1 MWIITNAQRSRLL
14 IKINGN
20 GLRLGGAGQKFDRL
34 SHRLDHRLRHRSR
47 QKRHTDSTHANHGD
61 RKRQNNQSNT
71 GRTSHSK
78 APHNAS
84 LRHLH

>member
-47 QKRHTDSTHANHGD
+47 
-61 RKRQNNQSNT
+61 
-71 GRTSHSK
+71 
-78 APHNAS
+78 
-84 LRHLH
+84 